1 MVITMSQ
8 REPSWDVLEHKIC
21 RVMSVYLCF
30 SESPNR
36 LWAVSASLRLQ
47 HLAGSP
53 PQSDTALERHDYSAK
68 CMQSKKRAPRT
79 SPCVDIMTLLIFF
92 FVLQEHTHSIHVHI
106 WKWHMAK
113 LMHMS
118 ILKVLIVPMIPG
130 NKLAQNL
137 VVWGSHS
144 RIFFT
149 NLQLGLGPL
158 VQTLF
163 RIPRGT

>member
-1 MVITMSQ
+1 MVCPGSGVESCPWQVLAVMVITMSQ

-21 RVMSVYLCF
+21 RVMSVYLCL

-36 LWAVSASLRLQ
+36 LWAVSASLRPQ

-68 CMQSKKRAPRT
+68 GMQSKNELPEQGLGLT
-79 SPCVDIMTLLIFF
+79 SWRSFSFSLSYKNT
-92 FVLQEHTHSIHVHI
+92 HTAFTYVYENGM
-106 WKWHMAK
+106 WLK

-137 VVWGSHS
+137 VV
-144 RIFFT
+144 
-149 NLQLGLGPL
+149 
-158 VQTLF
+158 
-163 RIPRGT
+163 